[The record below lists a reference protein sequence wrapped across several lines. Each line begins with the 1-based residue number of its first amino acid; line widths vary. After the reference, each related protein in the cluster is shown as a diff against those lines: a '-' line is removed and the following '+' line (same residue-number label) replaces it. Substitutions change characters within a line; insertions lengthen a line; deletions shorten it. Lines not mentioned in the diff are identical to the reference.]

1 LNRGTKKLSRENNAG
16 KTMKRKIG
24 IGIFTLT
31 ILFVGVIFIAGASL
45 NSSQDTL
52 SKDESYEF
60 NDSNSVRIPLPDFGP
75 QTFKDL
81 KNNPDVIA
89 TRGQMSQFSTQ
100 TERQN
105 WLGKLDEIRILAD
118 DDLSPY
124 AYPEG
129 PALGHGFGEN
139 GTFEVYLYKGMT
151 VTDSQIDEMYNV
163 INKIGNKL
171 NIQDV
176 PVIFFKRDF
185 VQDVI
190 ITKETGADEEKL
202 NLSPSKENNG
212 ELNYSSNND
221 SKYDNG
227 SSSNVSKTSEIKA
240 SPGFDLLGSLAC
252 LYVGWKLRKM

>member
-1 LNRGTKKLSRENNAG
+1 
-16 KTMKRKIG
+16 MKRKIG
-24 IGIFTLT
+24 IGIFILT
-31 ILFVGVIFIAGASL
+31 ILFIGVVFVAGASL
-45 NSSQDTL
+45 KSSQDTL
-52 SKDESYEF
+52 SKGEIYEF
-60 NDSNSVRIPLPDFGP
+60 NVSNSERMPLPDFGP
-75 QTFKDL
+75 LTFKDL
-81 KNNPDVIA
+81 KNDPDVIA
-89 TRGQMSQFSTQ
+89 TRGQMPEFSTQ

-124 AYPEG
+124 AYPKG
-129 PALGHGFGEN
+129 PVLGHGFGEN
-139 GTFEVYLYKGMT
+139 GTFEVILYKGMS

-176 PVIFFKRDF
+176 PVVFFKRDF

-190 ITKETGADEEKL
+190 LTEETGAVEEKL
-202 NLSPSKENNG
+202 NLSLNLSSSEEKNG
-212 ELNYSSNND
+212 ELNYSSNDDSRND
-221 SKYDNG
+221 NS
-227 SSSNVSKTSEIKA
+227 SSSNGSKTSEIKA